1 MQSLPTPPPQ
11 PLTQSSRPPSRAAAK
26 LRSQNHPHQARR
38 NRSSARSVQREL
50 LIEVSLKL
58 GVNLLLIA
66 LAGSTIARLLPY
78 HQNQQAKL
86 KQIKTELSRTEQRVD
101 TIETDFS
108 RHFDPQQVGSIM
120 QEQTNRLQPNQR
132 QVVWVDPYPASQH

>member
-1 MQSLPTPPPQ
+1 MRRTPSP
-11 PLTQSSRPPSRAAAK
+11 
-26 LRSQNHPHQARR
+26 
-38 NRSSARSVQREL
+38 ARSMQREL

-66 LAGSTIARLLPY
+66 LAGSAIARLLPY

-86 KQIKTELSRTEQRVD
+86 KQIKTELSRTEQRID
-101 TIETDFS
+101 TIETDFN

-132 QVVWVDPYPASQH
+132 QVVWVDPYPVGE

>member
-1 MQSLPTPPPQ
+1 M
-11 PLTQSSRPPSRAAAK
+11 
-26 LRSQNHPHQARR
+26 RR
-38 NRSSARSVQREL
+38 TLSPARSMQREL

-86 KQIKTELSRTEQRVD
+86 KQIKTELSRTEQRVN
-101 TIETDFS
+101 TIETDFN

-132 QVVWVDPYPASQH
+132 QVVWVDPYPAPQN

>member
-1 MQSLPTPPPQ
+1 MRSLST
-11 PLTQSSRPPSRAAAK
+11 PPSRSVTRSSRQPSRPAAK
-26 LRSQNHPHQARR
+26 VRSQTVPNRMRR
-38 NRSSARSVQREL
+38 TPSPARSMQREL

-66 LAGSTIARLLPY
+66 LAGSAIARLLPY

-86 KQIKTELSRTEQRVD
+86 KQIKTELSRTEQRID
-101 TIETDFS
+101 TIETDFN

-132 QVVWVDPYPASQH
+132 QVVWVDPYPVGE